1 MVTIQTDEKFRR
13 DDDAVSPVIGVMLM
27 LVVTIIVAALV
38 ASFAGGLGSTMEK
51 TPSAA
56 LDISID
62 MTPNM
67 DLQYGP
73 LMLFRHIG
81 GDPLDTK
88 DLQIIFEYTIP
99 QYQNKKKLTDGGKVI
114 KRTIDGSIEPGSVIW
129 DPDESPFVH
138 QTTNEGRNPTINAMN
153 SLNWADFGTFVL
165 APGREMQSVSGI
177 VGSGLNGYDGF
188 ENLIGFDYKDA
199 KFGFGD
205 GSKIHITI
213 VHTPTGKVIYDKDVY
228 AK

>member
-1 MVTIQTDEKFRR
+1 MGIIERCQKSEEG
-13 DDDAVSPVIGVMLM
+13 VSPVIGVMLM

-38 ASFAGGLGSTMEK
+38 SSFAGGLGSTMEK
-51 TPSAA
+51 TPVAA

-62 MTPNM
+62 MNPNM

-99 QYQNKKKLTDGGKVI
+99 AYQDKKKLEHGGKVI
-114 KRTIDGSIEPGSVIW
+114 KRTIDGSIEPGTVLW

-138 QTTNEGRNPTINAMN
+138 QVTNEGMNPTINAMN
-153 SLNWADFGTFVL
+153 FLNWANFGTFVL
-165 APGREMQSVSGI
+165 TPGREMQSVGQTT
-177 VGSGLNGYDGF
+177 GTGLAGYDGF
-188 ENLIGFDYKDA
+188 ENLIGFDYKNS
-199 KFGFGD
+199 KYGFGD
-205 GSKIHITI
+205 GSKIHVTI
-213 VHTPTGKVIYDKDVY
+213 VHIPTGKTVYDKDVY